1 MQAHPQIFQKY
12 LLGKRSAK
20 GPSKVKTKGKERQCE
35 VLAAVSLQSFASTAS
50 PGDGKKAAM
59 IRLQALRV
67 IVVQLRAGGAAGAG
81 GCAGVT
87 GAAALTV
94 LGDGASV
101 AGAAS
106 GSSGAVLLVVEVLQA
121 LLSAPHLMFTRRFQH

>member
-1 MQAHPQIFQKY
+1 
-12 LLGKRSAK
+12 
-20 GPSKVKTKGKERQCE
+20 
-35 VLAAVSLQSFASTAS
+35 
-50 PGDGKKAAM
+50 M

-67 IVVQLRAGGAAGAG
+67 IVVQLRAGRAAGAG

-106 GSSGAVLLVVEVLQA
+106 ESSGAVLPVVEVLRE